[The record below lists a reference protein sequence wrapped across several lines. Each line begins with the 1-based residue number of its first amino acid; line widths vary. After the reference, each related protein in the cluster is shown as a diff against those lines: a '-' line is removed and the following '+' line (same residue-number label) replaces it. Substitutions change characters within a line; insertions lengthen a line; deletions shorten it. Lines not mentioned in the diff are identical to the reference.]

1 MANVQSAE
9 KRNRQ
14 RIKRRARN
22 LTHLAP
28 MRTRVKRARTAVEEA
43 KDSPESIE
51 AAVIAALRQIA
62 RAAQKGVIH
71 KKTASR
77 KISRLTR
84 AANKAK
90 PIIQAAL
97 EASKAAA
104 QAGKGAAKKAP
115 ARKPAPAKGESKK

>member
-1 MANVQSAE
+1 LANVQSAE

-22 LTHLAP
+22 LMHLVP
-28 MRTRVKRARTAVEEA
+28 MRTRVKRARTALDNA
-43 KDSPESIE
+43 KDTPETVEASI
-51 AAVIAALRQIA
+51 IAALREIA
-62 RAAQKGVIH
+62 KAAQKGVIH

-90 PIIQAAL
+90 PIIQAAV
-97 EASKAAA
+97 AAKAA
-104 QAGKGAAKKAP
+104 QTSTGKSPAKKSTG
-115 ARKPAPAKGESKK
+115 RKGSGHESKK

>member
-1 MANVQSAE
+1 LANVQSAE

-22 LTHLAP
+22 MMHLVP
-28 MRTRVKRARTAVEEA
+28 MRTRVKRARTALDNA
-43 KDSPESIE
+43 KDSPETVESAI
-51 AAVIAALRQIA
+51 IAALREIA

-90 PIIQAAL
+90 PVIQAAV
-97 EASKAAA
+97 AAKAA
-104 QAGKGAAKKAP
+104 QTSTAKSAP
-115 ARKPAPAKGESKK
+115 KKSTGRKTSATDSKK